1 MLGDIIYNL
10 RKEAGFSQEYLG
22 NLVNVSTSSIGMYE
36 QNRRLPNIETLVSIC
51 DIFAVSSDYLLERS
65 NNRSPY
71 KKASKENELL
81 ISKRILELME
91 ELDMDISSVS
101 STTKIQ
107 KQRLENILSEMKKPN
122 IIEVISLAECF
133 FETTDY
139 ILCLTDLRSTNI
151 EQSPEWR
158 FPPSST
164 RLGNILKKY
173 RNKVNLSEQEIS
185 KKLNINTETYIGIEI
200 GKYIPSMM
208 ILQKLSHVTGY
219 DLDYLTGAIDHVSI
233 CSHDELFEIGGKKLP
248 IFYSEDNYHFKSR
261 FEELCYNK
269 KIDQNNAQEQ
279 LGLTKQ
285 EFMDICWNRMPTL
298 SELLKISYAFNVS
311 MDYLI
316 GKTDVRLSS
325 LSDDELA
332 LIMNYRDCL
341 PSYKKNI
348 LDRARDL
355 SIESVE
361 KKEITSVAAD
371 EKYIDNQG
379 KSQPSS
385 GTGGGT
391 MAV

>member
-1 MLGDIIYNL
+1 MLGDMIYNL

-51 DIFAVSSDYLLERS
+51 NIFTVSSDYLLERS

-71 KKASKENELL
+71 KKAAEKNEAL

-91 ELDMDISSVS
+91 ELDINISSVS

-107 KQRLENILSEMKKPN
+107 KQRLENILNEMKKPN
-122 IIEVISLAECF
+122 ITEVISFAECF

-139 ILCLTDLRSTNI
+139 ILCLTDIRSANI
-151 EQSPEWR
+151 EQSLEWR
-158 FPPSST
+158 YPPSSN
-164 RLGNILKKY
+164 RLGNILNKY
-173 RNKVNLSEQEIS
+173 RNKVNLSEQDIS
-185 KKLNINTETYIGIEI
+185 KKLNINTETYTGIEI

-208 ILQKLSHVTGY
+208 LLQKLSHVTGY
-219 DLDYLTGAIDHVSI
+219 DIDYLTGAIDHVSI
-233 CSHDELFEIGGKKLP
+233 PSNELFEIDGKKFP
-248 IFYSEDNYHFKSR
+248 VFYSEGNNHFKSR
-261 FEELCYNK
+261 FEELCYNNK
-269 KIDQNNAQEQ
+269 VDQNNVQEQ

-285 EFMDICWNRMPTL
+285 EFIDICWNRMPTL
-298 SELLKISYAFNVS
+298 AELLKISYAFNVS
-311 MDYLI
+311 MDYLV
-316 GKTDVRLSS
+316 GKTDVGLSG

-348 LDRARDL
+348 SDRARDL
-355 SIESVE
+355 SIESIG
-361 KKEITSVAAD
+361 KKEKTSVAAD
-371 EKYIDNQG
+371 GKYADSQG
-379 KSQPSS
+379 KSLPSS

>member
-1 MLGDIIYNL
+1 MLGDMIYNL

-71 KKASKENELL
+71 KKATEKNEAL
-81 ISKRILELME
+81 ISKRILELMK
-91 ELDMDISSVS
+91 ELDIDISSVS

-107 KQRLENILSEMKKPN
+107 KQRLENILNEMKKPN
-122 IIEVISLAECF
+122 ITEVISFAECF

-139 ILCLTDLRSTNI
+139 ILCLTDIRSTNI
-151 EQSPEWR
+151 KQSLEWR
-158 FPPSST
+158 YPPSSN
-164 RLGNILKKY
+164 RLGNILNKH
-173 RNKVNLSEQEIS
+173 RNKVNLSEQDIS
-185 KKLNINTETYIGIEI
+185 KKLNINTETYTGIEI

-208 ILQKLSHVTGY
+208 LLQKLSRVTGY
-219 DLDYLTGAIDHVSI
+219 DIDYLTGAIDHVSI
-233 CSHDELFEIGGKKLP
+233 PSNELFEIDGKKFP
-248 IFYSEDNYHFKSR
+248 VFYSEGNNHFKSR
-261 FEELCYNK
+261 FEELCYNNK
-269 KIDQNNAQEQ
+269 VDQNNVQEQ

-285 EFMDICWNRMPTL
+285 EFIDICWNRMPTL

-311 MDYLI
+311 MDYLV
-316 GKTDVRLSS
+316 GKTDVELSS

-348 LDRARDL
+348 SDRAKDL
-355 SIESVE
+355 SIESIG
-361 KKEITSVAAD
+361 KKEKTSVAAD
-371 EKYIDNQG
+371 GKYADSQG
-379 KSQPSS
+379 KSQPSN